1 MSTKDVAVRFFTG
14 LDEHNVDAAL
24 SGFADNAVYHGLQDR
39 GGQISRADYAG
50 KNRIREYLS
59 TFLSTSA
66 GGYMKYDLRSVEGD
80 DKVVAVEWTDLARSK
95 DGTEYRNQGVNVFE
109 FDERG
114 RAKDVRMYCDWSPLK
129 NWKFTPDT

>member
-1 MSTKDVAVRFFTG
+1 MDKLPPTQLHAAIAGMVEEEMSTKDVAVRFFTG

-80 DKVVAVEWTDLARSK
+80 EKVVAIEWTDVARRK
-95 DGTEYRNQGVNVFE
+95 DGTEYRNQGGNVFE
-109 FDERG
+109 
-114 RAKDVRMYCDWSPLK
+114 
-129 NWKFTPDT
+129 